1 MAKQDE
7 PKSQASYSGSYQT
20 ETGIELKVPYAFFG
34 SIYDD
39 EEVNAILDALKGDT
53 LTMGPIVTQFQDEF
67 AAYCGTK
74 YAFAVSN
81 CTTGLHLAT
90 QILGIG
96 PGDEVIVPPLTF
108 IATSQPVLKQGGIP
122 VFADVDPRTFNPDPK
137 SIAEKI
143 TPRTRAIY
151 LVHYGGQICDMDPIM
166 ELAAKHGLAVVEDCA
181 HVPGAE
187 YKGRKAGS
195 FGDFGSF
202 SFHSLKNMTTLGEGG
217 MLTANNDRYAEEVP
231 ILRCMGLKSYENQAD
246 YWLPYHY
253 DVVDI
258 RGQIGNNFRMNE
270 VQAAVGRVQLRKLD
284 WLNQKRIEI
293 GRYLSAGMAG
303 IEGITVTYEDPNC
316 KHVYHLYSLLF
327 DEKVVGASK
336 DDFIRTLYR
345 EGGVQPIMHYLPSY
359 LLTIYRERG
368 YKPGLCPVAEK
379 VFSQLLNLPM
389 HPRLTRQECDIMIDA
404 VKNAVRKLKK

>member
-1 MAKQDE
+1 MTKETE

-20 ETGIELKVPYAFFG
+20 ESGIELKVPYAFFG
-34 SIYDD
+34 SIYD
-39 EEVNAILDALKGDT
+39 EEETEAMIEALKGET

-67 AAYCGTK
+67 AAHCGTK
-74 YAFAVSN
+74 YAFAMSN

-96 PGDEVIVPPLTF
+96 PGDEVIVTPLTF
-108 IATSQPVLKQGGIP
+108 IATSQPVLKQGGTP
-122 VFADVDPRTFNPDPK
+122 VFADVDPQTFNIDPN
-137 SIAEKI
+137 SVAEKI

-166 ELAAKHGLAVVEDCA
+166 ELARKHGLAVVEDCA
-181 HVPGAE
+181 HAPGAE

-217 MLTANNDRYAEEVP
+217 MLTTNNDGYAQEVP
-231 ILRCMGLKSYENQAD
+231 ILRCMGLKEYENQAD

-258 RGQIGNNFRMNE
+258 RGQVGNNFRMNE
-270 VQAAVGRVQLRKLD
+270 VQAAVGRVQLKKLHR
-284 WLNQKRIEI
+284 LNQKRIEI
-293 GRYLSAGMAG
+293 GRYLNAGLADV
-303 IEGITVTYEDPNC
+303 EGIATTYEDPNC

-327 DEKVVGASK
+327 DEDLLGASK
-336 DDFIRTLYR
+336 DDFIRILYR
-345 EGGVQPIMHYLPSY
+345 EEGVQPIMHYRPSY
-359 LLTIYRERG
+359 FFTIYRERG
-368 YKPGLCPVAEK
+368 YKPGLCPVAED
-379 VFSQLLNLPM
+379 VFRRLLNLPM
-389 HPRLTRQECDIMIDA
+389 HPRLTREVCDIMIDA
-404 VKNAVRKLKK
+404 VKNAVKKVRR